1 MAKKIALDAGHGL
14 RTLGKQTPD
23 GIKEWVLNDKVRDK
37 VVALL
42 KNYDVEFVFPDND
55 EGNTDES
62 LAYRKNMYLKED
74 VDAVVSIHHNAFR
87 GTWGNATGVEV
98 WVDKNPTTQ
107 DIQLANCIYGK
118 MISYIGLQGR
128 GIKKENWYI
137 INQNKIPAVLTE
149 GGFMDGNNDY
159 KVITSDKGQTAYAKA
174 IAEGLI
180 EFLQLKKR
188 STENNDTSSF
198 TVKVDIGNL
207 NIRKGP
213 GTNYLKTGLVT
224 GKGVFTIVEVKP
236 GSGSKTGWG
245 KLKSGTGW
253 ISLYYTTRI

>member
-42 KNYDVEFVFPDND
+42 KDYDVEFVFPDND

-98 WVDKNPTTQ
+98 WVDKNPTAQ

-128 GIKKENWYI
+128 GIKKEI
-137 INQNKIPAVLTE
+137 
-149 GGFMDGNNDY
+149 D
-159 KVITSDKGQTAYAKA
+159 
-174 IAEGLI
+174 
-180 EFLQLKKR
+180 
-188 STENNDTSSF
+188 
-198 TVKVDIGNL
+198 
-207 NIRKGP
+207 RK
-213 GTNYLKTGLVT
+213 
-224 GKGVFTIVEVKP
+224 
-236 GSGSKTGWG
+236 
-245 KLKSGTGW
+245 
-253 ISLYYTTRI
+253 